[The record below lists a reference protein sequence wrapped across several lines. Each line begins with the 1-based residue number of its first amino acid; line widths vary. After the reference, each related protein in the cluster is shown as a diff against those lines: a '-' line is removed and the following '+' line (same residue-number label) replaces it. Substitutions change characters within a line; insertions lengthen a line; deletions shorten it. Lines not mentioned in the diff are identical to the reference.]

1 MSAKSQIQDCLFNYC
16 FQQPEMRSNPN
27 THQQENTTSE
37 WKERT
42 LVTLINMDDFRFL
55 MFSGKTK
62 SQRSS
67 YSMLLFSEGQRSL
80 ACCSPWG
87 RKESDTTWQLRTTT
101 NKFKNE
107 TKQYVVNDTFCA
119 CNCISHLALILPN
132 KIGSHVLRNPLPY
145 IGLYLSWLY
154 DIWKAEMKH

>member
-1 MSAKSQIQDCLFNYC
+1 
-16 FQQPEMRSNPN
+16 
-27 THQQENTTSE
+27 
-37 WKERT
+37 
-42 LVTLINMDDFRFL
+42 MDDFRFL